1 MTTRDAYTLAEEVA
15 TLTGRDAMTLIRWAA
30 RHMGS
35 TDSDKVA
42 GVLLFAKR
50 RFEGGQEMPL
60 DFPDAVKPA
69 PRVELRS
76 ASETADWM

>member
-30 RHMGS
+30 RQARS
-35 TDSDKVA
+35 TAPGKIAVELRMA
-42 GVLLFAKR
+42 QR
-50 RFEGGQEMPL
+50 RFTTGRGLPL

-76 ASETADWM
+76 ASETQDWM